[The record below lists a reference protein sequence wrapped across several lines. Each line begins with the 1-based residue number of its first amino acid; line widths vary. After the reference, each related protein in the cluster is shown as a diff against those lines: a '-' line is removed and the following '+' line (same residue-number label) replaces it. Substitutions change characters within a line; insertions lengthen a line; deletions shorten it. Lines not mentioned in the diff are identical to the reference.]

1 MVVSRLEWTGIFKL
15 VRVFSVSTSCNNI
28 YSLAIST
35 ELRGSMAPQ
44 LGRTQYFFGAVVLIL
59 KRIFLSVGFFRVMC
73 EVTGCVNGPAK
84 KYEIYMWCE
93 LNGIGLFLYIWRF
106 GSGSKVAFVL
116 IFSVLLLNCV
126 SLSFLCQCNAPRT
139 FSILVFWNN
148 ISGILVRKYRSRADG
163 VSGECWVWMS
173 GKCE

>member
-1 MVVSRLEWTGIFKL
+1 MVVSRLEMKGIFKL
-15 VRVFSVSTSCNNI
+15 ARVFFHSPPSVIII

-84 KYEIYMWCE
+84 NK
-93 LNGIGLFLYIWRF
+93 
-106 GSGSKVAFVL
+106 
-116 IFSVLLLNCV
+116 
-126 SLSFLCQCNAPRT
+126 LS
-139 FSILVFWNN
+139 
-148 ISGILVRKYRSRADG
+148 
-163 VSGECWVWMS
+163 
-173 GKCE
+173 